1 MGCLDTA
8 SANSQWLDSG
18 NGYELTVSNGE
29 VRARNKK
36 GKVLK
41 AVPAAAKKTDAFAE
55 LNSLRLWL
63 QNHDAECGLA
73 VENWLLRALPVPTAV
88 MVAVW
93 KDEAWRSWLYD
104 LVIQPA
110 DNNSIIGF
118 LRDAKKESGTPQ
130 ISVVDLDG
138 ETRTIDDA
146 EVIIPHP
153 VLLEDREALREF
165 AADLGVD
172 QRFDQLFRAVY
183 PQPDN
188 VASAHQKSIDAWSD
202 ARFEKSLFGS
212 NRARQAGFQVRGGYA
227 VTHIYE
233 DDRLIEARY
242 WIGADQAPEAEAIT
256 GELQWTADNETVLV
270 RDVGPIAYSEGVR
283 MATYIHAGR
292 TIEEEAE

>member
-8 SANSQWLDSG
+8 STNSQWLDSG
-18 NGYELTVSNGE
+18 NGYELTVSDGE
-29 VRARNKK
+29 IRARNKK

-63 QNHDAECGLA
+63 HNHDAECGLA

-88 MVAVW
+88 IVAVW
-93 KDEAWRSWLYD
+93 KDESWRSWLYD

-110 DNNSIIGF
+110 DKNSVTGF
-118 LRDAKKESGTPQ
+118 LRDAKTENGTPR

-138 ETRTIDDA
+138 ETRRIDA
-146 EVIIPHP
+146 TEVIIPHP
-153 VLLEDREALREF
+153 VLLDDREALQEF
-165 AADLGVD
+165 AADIGVD
-172 QRFDQLFRAVY
+172 QRFDQLFRAVH
-183 PQPDN
+183 PQPERA
-188 VASAHQKSIDAWSD
+188 ASAPLKSLDTWTD

-212 NRARQAGFQVRGGYA
+212 NRARQAGFIVRGGYA
-227 VTHIYE
+227 VTHIHE

-256 GELQWTADNETVLV
+256 GELQWTVDNEPVPV

-292 TIEEEAE
+292 TVEEESK